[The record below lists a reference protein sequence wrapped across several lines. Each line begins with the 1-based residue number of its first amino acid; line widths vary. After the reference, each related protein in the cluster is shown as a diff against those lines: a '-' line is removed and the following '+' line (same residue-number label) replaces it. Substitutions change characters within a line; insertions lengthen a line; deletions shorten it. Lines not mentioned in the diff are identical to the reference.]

1 MIIIECKNI
10 QVFKSNLVVSS
21 KKCYIQ
27 KADDVTL
34 TEYNVPILFDDGEDL
49 EAYIDLD
56 EYLENFFKEY
66 QVVKVFETYLDF
78 GEVRYNFEQSDSVL
92 QTLIPKLSCICKV
105 PEISEEQVV
114 LQVIDGFLVIKF
126 GEVEYRVPTL
136 YSKNSVQV
144 TIDGYF
150 LPSGLCK
157 VFIAEDTPIVFETDK
172 KILYIAPIQ

>member
-1 MIIIECKNI
+1 MILLECKNVSI
-10 QVFKSNLVVSS
+10 FSILVVSN
-21 KKCYIQ
+21 KRCYIQ
-27 KADDVTL
+27 EVDDVTL
-34 TEYNVPILFDDGEDL
+34 AEYNVPILFDDGEDL
-49 EAYIDLD
+49 EVYIDLS
-56 EYLENFFKEY
+56 EYLQYLFKEY

-92 QTLIPKLSCICKV
+92 QTSIPRLSCICKV
-105 PEISEEQVV
+105 PEISEEQVT
-114 LQVIDGFLVIKF
+114 LQVVDKHFIIKF

-144 TIDGYF
+144 TVDGYF

-157 VFIAEDTPIVFETDK
+157 VFIAENAPIVFELDK